1 MFFKVNKSLLYSND
15 LNIIK
20 YCNGD
25 FFMNNLRK
33 QLIKEII

>member
-1 MFFKVNKSLLYSND
+1 KVNKSLLYGND

-20 YCNGD
+20 YRNGD

-33 QLIKEII
+33 

>member
-1 MFFKVNKSLLYSND
+1 MFFKVNKSLLYGND

-20 YCNGD
+20 YRNGD